1 MTTDD
6 ANTDD
11 ANTDGMDTNGTS
23 ANGTS
28 PERATR
34 ETTDGGSTAP
44 HDRSAELVGAYVL
57 GALDPAEAA
66 SVERHLADCPTCR
79 QEVTELRELETALG
93 EVPPELLLDG
103 PPGGGDLLLQRTL
116 RQARTER
123 GSALRRRR
131 GRIGA
136 AAAVAAA
143 AALVLGIA
151 LGRGTDA
158 APPVAAGPAPN
169 TAAATPP
176 PAGTRTA
183 SVTDPGT
190 GARMTLTVTPAMGWV
205 RVNAAVTGIPAG
217 QRCHLVVNGRG
228 GATVDAGSWLVS
240 AIGAKSGTTLD
251 GSAIVAPED
260 VASVSVVNESGQT
273 FVTVPV

>member
-1 MTTDD
+1 MTRDDSNGND
-6 ANTDD
+6 ANRNDV
-11 ANTDGMDTNGTS
+11 S
-23 ANGTS
+23 
-28 PERATR
+28 
-34 ETTDGGSTAP
+34 TTP
-44 HDRSAELVGAYVL
+44 HEWSAELVGAYVL

-66 SVERHLADCPTCR
+66 AVERHLADCPACR

-93 EVPPELLLDG
+93 EVPPELLVDG
-103 PPGGGDLLLQRTL
+103 PPEGGDLLLQRTL
-116 RQARTER
+116 RRARAER

-131 GRIGA
+131 ARIGA

-143 AALVLGIA
+143 AALVAGIA
-151 LGRGTDA
+151 LGRTTA
-158 APPVAAGPAPN
+158 PAPPVAAGPAPS
-169 TAAATPP
+169 TTVATPP
-176 PAGTRTA
+176 PAGTRTGSA
-183 SVTDPGT
+183 TDPAT

-217 QRCHLVVNGRG
+217 QRCHLVVNGKG
-228 GATVDAGSWLVS
+228 GTKADAGGWLVS
-240 AIGAKSGTTLD
+240 TVGAKSGTTLD

>member
-1 MTTDD
+1 MTRDD
-6 ANTDD
+6 ANR
-11 ANTDGMDTNGTS
+11 DGSG

-28 PERATR
+28 TNGTG
-34 ETTDGGSTAP
+34 TTP
-44 HDRSAELVGAYVL
+44 HEWSAELVGAYVL

-66 SVERHLADCPTCR
+66 SVERHLADCPACR

-103 PPGGGDLLLQRTL
+103 PPEGGDLLLQRTL
-116 RQARTER
+116 RQARAER

-131 GRIGA
+131 ARIGA

-143 AALVLGIA
+143 AALVVGIV

-158 APPVAAGPAPN
+158 APPVAVGPAPS
-169 TAAATPP
+169 TATATPP
-176 PAGTRTA
+176 PAGTRTGSA
-183 SVTDPGT
+183 TDPAT

-205 RVNAAVTGIPAG
+205 RVNAAVTGVPAG

-228 GATVDAGSWLVS
+228 GTKADAGSWLVS
-240 AIGAKSGTTLD
+240 TVGAKSGTTLD
-251 GSAIVAPED
+251 GSAIVTPED
-260 VASVSVVNESGQT
+260 VVSVSVVNESGQT